1 MGSPALGRGRFAE
14 SPGGL
19 YTRPVTAGRAQG
31 AARIRFIAVAGSIGA
46 GKSSLIRFLQERFG
60 LHPFYE
66 RNDDNP
72 FLEDFYRDMP
82 GFAFPAQ
89 VWFLARKFK
98 AHREIGH
105 LDRPAVLDRTIYEDA
120 EIFAAHLAARGLFPP
135 REYET
140 YGALYRTIRDV
151 LPPPALL
158 IYLKSSVR
166 TQRRRIALRGRPMER
181 GLDPDYL
188 LGLNHLYRAWIG
200 RWSASP
206 LLVLDADRLDFVA
219 DLAHQA
225 NVLTALRRH
234 LERA

>member
-1 MGSPALGRGRFAE
+1 MK
-14 SPGGL
+14 
-19 YTRPVTAGRAQG
+19 T
-31 AARIRFIAVAGSIGA
+31 RFIAVAGSIGA
-46 GKSSLIRFLQERFG
+46 GKSSLIGFLRDRFG
-60 LHPFYE
+60 MHPFYE

-82 GFAFPAQ
+82 ANAFPTQ
-89 VWFLARKFK
+89 VWFLARKLQ

-120 EIFAAHLAARGLFPP
+120 EVFAAHLAERGLFPP

-140 YGALYRTIRDV
+140 YTALYRSVREL

-158 IYLKSSVR
+158 IYLKSSTT

-181 GLDPDYL
+181 DIDPAYL
-188 LGLNHLYRAWIG
+188 RGLNRLYRGWIG
-200 RWSASP
+200 RWRASP
-206 LLVLDADRLDFVA
+206 ILVIEADRLDFVA

-225 NVLTALRRH
+225 DLLTALRRH
-234 LERA
+234 LVVP

>member
-1 MGSPALGRGRFAE
+1 MTRSAQRG
-14 SPGGL
+14 P
-19 YTRPVTAGRAQG
+19 T
-31 AARIRFIAVAGSIGA
+31 FIAVAGSIGA

-72 FLEDFYRDMP
+72 FLDDFYRDMP
-82 GFAFPAQ
+82 SFAFPAQ

-120 EIFAAHLAARGLFPP
+120 EIFAAHLAGRGLFPP

-140 YGALYRTIRDV
+140 YLSLYRTIRDA
-151 LPPPALL
+151 LPPPDLL

-181 GLDPDYL
+181 GIDPAYL
-188 LGLNHLYRAWIG
+188 RGLNRLYRGWIG
-200 RWSASP
+200 RWRTSP
-206 LLVLDADRLDFVA
+206 VLELDADRLDFVA

-225 NVLTALRRH
+225 DVLTLLRRR
-234 LERA
+234 LGPGQ